1 MFYFFHYCVFFT
13 ILCRSHEICKSW
25 ERVREKEGGELSLET
40 IVMVFDSEIPDVL
53 AHERSCSLD
62 PGGQL
67 FFDGG
72 KTEWNAGKT
81 VFHHGAAR
89 FIRSRCR
96 SRDLFF
102 SPFFA
107 ALRKHFQPPSAPT
120 TTNKTSPFI
129 PRSFFRLFCQIVRL
143 GPVAVR
149 SDLDRWP
156 AIDLYTTSY

>member
-1 MFYFFHYCVFFT
+1 MKYARAGREC
-13 ILCRSHEICKSW
+13 
-25 ERVREKEGGELSLET
+25 EREGGELSLET

-89 FIRSRCR
+89 FTRSRCR

-107 ALRKHFQPPSAPT
+107 SLRKHFQTALRA
-120 TTNKTSPFI
+120 NHDE
-129 PRSFFRLFCQIVRL
+129 QD
-143 GPVAVR
+143 VAVYPPLFL
-149 SDLDRWP
+149 SSFLSNSSPWP
-156 AIDLYTTSY
+156 SSCSKRP

>member
-1 MFYFFHYCVFFT
+1 M
-13 ILCRSHEICKSW
+13 
-25 ERVREKEGGELSLET
+25 SLET

-89 FIRSRCR
+89 FTRSRCR

-102 SPFFA
+102 FFFCLS
-107 ALRKHFQPPSAPT
+107 LRPSGNTPKPPSVPT